1 MCEDKAGEGEA
12 EKSGRSQ
19 VTQTPG
25 CEAKAFE
32 FCLLYAEPLRALRV
46 GAGCW
51 NVHCRNQSAGKARRV
66 AP

>member
-1 MCEDKAGEGEA
+1 MCGDKAGGSEA

-32 FCLLYAEPLRALRV
+32 LYLLSAEPLRSLRV
-46 GAGCW
+46 GAGC
-51 NVHCRNQSAGKARRV
+51 
-66 AP
+66 